1 MRTYSDEVILLS
13 KSIRRAI
20 DDGIFSIQNG
30 SLEYGTMGIICHFNN
45 PANPMEFYF
54 NKDALSLGLSVSQYI
69 EKKGYDAIAEDIA
82 ATITKEMVPNSEFSS
97 EALLYLTTLFERTE
111 DETERANIQDY
122 IDEIYKNETESE

>member
-45 PANPMEFYF
+45 PINPLEFYF

-69 EKKGYDAIAEDIA
+69 EKKGLDAISEDIA
-82 ATITKEMVPNSEFSS
+82 ATIAKEMVPDSTFSS
-97 EALLYLTTLFERTE
+97 EALLYLSTLY
-111 DETERANIQDY
+111 ERAVDPKEQENIQNW